1 MKTTQK
7 LLSICLT
14 CFMLSACGIFRIHA
28 VTVQQ
33 GNQIQAASIK
43 RVKPDMTQQQV
54 ENILGTPM
62 LVNTFRDDRFNY
74 VYTRQVSD
82 SNAEHQQLTVYFKNG
97 KLVRYETDKK
107 SR

>member
-14 CFMLSACGIFRIHA
+14 CFMLSACGIFHVHT

-33 GNQIQAASIK
+33 GNKVQPAAIT
-43 RVKPDMTQQQV
+43 RLKPDMTEQQV

-74 VYTRQVSD
+74 VYTLQVGGG
-82 SNAEHQQLTVYFKNG
+82 NAEHQQLTVYFKNG